1 MSEYDDEDEAG
12 NDYEQLSASGLNK
25 DDHAKSQLKSHDVE
39 DSAYKN
45 QPSSNNYNGLFSG
58 QDDDYS

>member
-45 QPSSNNYNGLFSG
+45 
-58 QDDDYS
+58 